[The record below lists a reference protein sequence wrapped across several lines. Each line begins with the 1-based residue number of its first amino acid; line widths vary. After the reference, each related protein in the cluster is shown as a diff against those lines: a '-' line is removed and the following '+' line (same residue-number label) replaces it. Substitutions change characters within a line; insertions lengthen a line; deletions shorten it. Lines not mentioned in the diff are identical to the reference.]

1 VLHLID
7 NNVLRGEAAVDA
19 LGWAEERREA
29 LRLKQA
35 EQEATAP
42 DHTEVMMT
50 CGECHPRSDF
60 SAEDLAGCHG
70 AVVCYCCSEEIST
83 LVASVVPTS
92 VV

>member
-1 VLHLID
+1 MFFEGKQQVH
-7 NNVLRGEAAVDA
+7 A

-50 CGECHPRSDF
+50 SLVNAIREVVF
-60 SAEDLAGCHG
+60 LLKILLAVMVLLC
-70 AVVCYCCSEEIST
+70 AVVA
-83 LVASVVPTS
+83 LKK
-92 VV
+92 

>member
-1 VLHLID
+1 MLHLID

-29 LRLKQA
+29 LRLKKA

-50 CGECHPRSDF
+50 YVVNAIREVIF
-60 SAEDLAGCHG
+60 LLKILLAVMVLLC
-70 AVVCYCCSEEIST
+70 AVVA
-83 LVASVVPTS
+83 LKK
-92 VV
+92 

>member
-7 NNVLRGEAAVDA
+7 NNVLRGEVAVHA

-35 EQEATAP
+35 EQQATAP

-50 CGECHPRSDF
+50 SLVNAIREVVYLLKIL
-60 SAEDLAGCHG
+60 LAVMVLLC
-70 AVVCYCCSEEIST
+70 AVV
-83 LVASVVPTS
+83 AMKK
-92 VV
+92 

>member
-7 NNVLRGEAAVDA
+7 NNVLRGEAAVHA

-35 EQEATAP
+35 EQEATTP

-50 CGECHPRSDF
+50 SLVNAIREVNFLLKIS
-60 SAEDLAGCHG
+60 LAVMVLLY
-70 AVVCYCCSEEIST
+70 AVVA
-83 LVASVVPTS
+83 LKK
-92 VV
+92 

>member
-1 VLHLID
+1 MLVLID
-7 NNVLRGEAAVDA
+7 NNVLRGEVAINA

-50 CGECHPRSDF
+50 SLVNAIREVVF
-60 SAEDLAGCHG
+60 LLKILLAIMVLLC
-70 AVVCYCCSEEIST
+70 AVVT
-83 LVASVVPTS
+83 LKK
-92 VV
+92 